1 MSQRQ
6 KGQLLR
12 ASILDRLID
21 ERPDQKKENEKQ
33 RHQLMNEIRDGVR
46 RDLERLLNTRFRSL
60 SPPPNC
66 PELEKSLMN
75 YGLPD
80 LNTFNFVNG
89 TSREQFCTIV
99 EDHIKNFEPRFKT
112 VHVSIPENETIMGDC
127 LNFRIEA
134 IMYADPAPEE
144 IVFDSSLEPITNIV
158 QIGEVH

>member
-1 MSQRQ
+1 MSQ
-6 KGQLLR
+6 KKNGQLLR
-12 ASILDRLID
+12 ASLLDRLID

-46 RDLERLLNTRFRSL
+46 RDLEQLLNTRFRSV
-60 SPPPNC
+60 SPPKGC
-66 PELEKSLMN
+66 HELDKSVVN

-80 LNTFNFVNG
+80 LNTFNFVSG
-89 TSREQFCTIV
+89 TSREQFCSIV
-99 EDHIKNFEPRFKT
+99 EEHIKNFEPRFKT
-112 VHVSIPENETIMGDC
+112 VHVSIPDEEALMGDS

-134 IMYADPAPEE
+134 IMFADPAPEE

>member
-1 MSQRQ
+1 MSKKN

-46 RDLERLLNTRFRSL
+46 RDLEQLLNTRFRSI
-60 SPPPNC
+60 SPPQNC
-66 PELEKSLMN
+66 PELEKSLIN

-89 TSREQFCTIV
+89 ASRQQFCSIV
-99 EDHIKNFEPRFKT
+99 EKHIKSFEPRFKS
-112 VHVSIPENETIMGDC
+112 VHVSIPEHDALMGDC
-127 LNFRIEA
+127 MNFRIEA
-134 IMYADPAPEE
+134 ILYADPAPEE
-144 IVFDSSLEPITNIV
+144 IVFDSSLEPITNVV

>member
-1 MSQRQ
+1 MSQPK

-21 ERPDQKKENEKQ
+21 ERPDQEKESEKQ

-46 RDLERLLNTRFRSL
+46 RDLEQLLNTRFRAM
-60 SPPPNC
+60 SPPQHC
-66 PELEKSLMN
+66 HELDKSLVN
-75 YGLPD
+75 YGLRD
-80 LNTFNFVNG
+80 LNTFNFVSG
-89 TSREQFCTIV
+89 SSREQFCTIV
-99 EDHIKNFEPRFKT
+99 EDHIKKFEPRFKS
-112 VHVSIPENETIMGDC
+112 VNVSIPDDESLMGDS

-158 QIGEVH
+158 HIGEVR

>member
-1 MSQRQ
+1 MSQPK

-21 ERPDQKKENEKQ
+21 ERPDQEKEGEKQ

-46 RDLERLLNTRFRSL
+46 RDLEQLLNTRFRAI
-60 SPPPNC
+60 SPPQHC
-66 PELEKSLMN
+66 HELEKSLIN

-80 LNTFNFVNG
+80 LNTFNFISG
-89 TSREQFCTIV
+89 SSREQFCNIV
-99 EDHIKNFEPRFKT
+99 EDHIKNFEPRFKS
-112 VHVSIPENETIMGDC
+112 VNVSIPDDESLMGDS

-158 QIGEVH
+158 HIGEVH